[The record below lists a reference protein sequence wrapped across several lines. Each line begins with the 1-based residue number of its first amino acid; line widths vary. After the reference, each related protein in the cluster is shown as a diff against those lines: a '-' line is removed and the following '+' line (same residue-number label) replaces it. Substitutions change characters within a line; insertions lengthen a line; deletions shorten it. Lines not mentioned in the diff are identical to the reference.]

1 MQLQAISCCDRS
13 CACDCDNSLFVWA
26 LAAARE
32 GATSTAIIAPERTSK
47 PKLKN
52 PKRID

>member
-1 MQLQAISCCDRS
+1 MQRQAISCCDRS

-26 LAAARE
+26 LAARE

-52 PKRID
+52 LKPID